1 VKFIYRPARL
11 LLAVV
16 FLAGPALMPVSAFA
30 QGQPS
35 DQTSCGVQIPLATGD
50 ELMLTQPEDIGQHD
64 QTSSSINYSAVRGS
78 IVHMEGP
85 LVLLQLESAGIGN
98 AGVNHD
104 LAGDNM
110 AVVQLPNQCNPADFP
125 MGSAI
130 MAIGTPMQ
138 NGILN
143 AVEVTP
149 TG

>member
-1 VKFIYRPARL
+1 MKFIRRRAGL
-11 LLAVV
+11 LIGAALVAASALA
-16 FLAGPALMPVSAFA
+16 PVAAFA
-30 QGQPS
+30 QAQPS
-35 DQTSCGVQIPLATGD
+35 DQTSCGVQIPIATGD
-50 ELMLTQPEDIGQHD
+50 EIMLTQPDDIGQHD

-78 IVHMEGP
+78 IIHMEGP
-85 LVLLQLESAGIGN
+85 LVLLQLDSRGVGN
-98 AGVNHD
+98 AGPNHD
-104 LAGDNM
+104 LAGDSM
-110 AVVQLPNQCNPADFP
+110 AVVQLPNQCNPADFA